1 MAVAYEWSFPSLD
14 VIYSEVDPQTEEP
27 VQNVVTTVHW
37 IYTAQDGDYTATMY
51 STVGLPGPGQ
61 PFTAYEDLTPDIVQG
76 WVESAIGADQVAE
89 MQKSLANSIEAQKT
103 PQGGSMTPPWEK

>member
-1 MAVAYEWSFPSLD
+1 VISFNWSFPSLD
-14 VIYSEVDPQTEEP
+14 VVHNQVDEQTGLA

-37 IYTAQDGDYTATMY
+37 IYTARDGDYTATMY

-61 PFTAYEDLTPDIVQG
+61 PFTAYEDLTSDIVQG
-76 WVESAIGADQVAE
+76 WVESTLGADQVAE

>member
-1 MAVAYEWSFPSLD
+1 MISFNWSFPSLD
-14 VIYSEVDPQTEEP
+14 VIHNHIDEQTGLE

-37 IYTAQDGDYTATMY
+37 IYTARDGDYTATMY

-61 PFTAYEDLTPDIVQG
+61 PFTAYEDLTPNIVQG

-103 PQGGSMTPPWEK
+103 PQGGSMIPPWEK

>member
-1 MAVAYEWSFPSLD
+1 MISFNWSFPSLD
-14 VIYSEVDPQTEEP
+14 VVHNQVDEQTGLA

-61 PFTAYEDLTPDIVQG
+61 PFTAYEDLTADIVQG
-76 WVESAIGADQVAE
+76 WVENAIGADQVAE
-89 MQKSLANSIEAQKT
+89 MQKSLANNIEAQKT

>member
-1 MAVAYEWSFPSLD
+1 MAIEYTWTFPALD
-14 VIYSEVDPQTEEP
+14 VTYDEEGLT
-27 VQNVVTTVHW
+27 NVVNTVHW
-37 IYTAQDGDYTATMY
+37 IYTARDGDYTATMY

-61 PFTAYEDLTPDIVQG
+61 PFTAYEDLTADIVQG
-76 WVESAIGADQVAE
+76 WVENTLGADQVAE